1 MEVVQRTLPSKD
13 IIAGTGREGFRIVL
27 KFKDTNEVSNNDE
40 ASAMDEEYG

>member
-13 IIAGTGREGFRIVL
+13 IIAGNGREGFKIVL
-27 KFKDTNEVSNNDE
+27 KFKDTDEVSNNDE